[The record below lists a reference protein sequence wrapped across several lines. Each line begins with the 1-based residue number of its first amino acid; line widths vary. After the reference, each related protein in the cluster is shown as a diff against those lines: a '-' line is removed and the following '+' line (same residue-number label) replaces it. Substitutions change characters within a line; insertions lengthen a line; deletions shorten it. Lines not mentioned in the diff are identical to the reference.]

1 MPRAELLPPHMPS
14 VGTAIPC
21 LVAVVTRQPGVPQ
34 LQAVTSPPVLLARS
48 KEGHQPPRG
57 GTCCPQSALVGA
69 GGGWGRGDEGP
80 LGAGHGL
87 VLKSRCGAGLPAH
100 SPVTAG
106 EEAAPAPCGGEVT
119 LEALVLGSRHD
130 AGGAPSQQRANARG
144 GENRF
149 GCCLPAQRGVIRAL
163 RPLSSSVCSGERA
176 KGGNDDKH
184 RPQTALHPWK
194 VLLGPYGLAA
204 NGHFSTQHH
213 SCRSPPLLLAA
224 RGPLAPVLPAQAS
237 LAGFPSVPAGT
248 LGAAGMEQGL
258 SPSPPAG
265 TSRAVDFSSSADY
278 GSEVNSHVAKL
289 PLLWER

>member
-21 LVAVVTRQPGVPQ
+21 LVAVVTRQLGVPQ

-48 KEGHQPPRG
+48 KEGHQPPQG

-194 VLLGPYGLAA
+194 VLRVGSKRAFFHPAPFLQVATSSPCSTWSLGPSAS
-204 NGHFSTQHH
+204 STSI
-213 SCRSPPLLLAA
+213 SCWFPL
-224 RGPLAPVLPAQAS
+224 RPRWHPGRCRDG
-237 LAGFPSVPAGT
+237 AGFVPESSRWHIPCCGF
-248 LGAAGMEQGL
+248 LEQRGL
-258 SPSPPAG
+258 W
-265 TSRAVDFSSSADY
+265 
-278 GSEVNSHVAKL
+278 L
-289 PLLWER
+289 

>member
-1 MPRAELLPPHMPS
+1 MPS

-80 LGAGHGL
+80 LGAGRGL

-106 EEAAPAPCGGEVT
+106 EEAALAPCGGEVT

-130 AGGAPSQQRANARG
+130 AGVPRASREQMPGAEKTA
-144 GENRF
+144 
-149 GCCLPAQRGVIRAL
+149 LGVAFL
-163 RPLSSSVCSGERA
+163 HSEASSGLCGLSSSVCSGERA

-204 NGHFSTQHH
+204 NGHLSTQQH

-224 RGPLAPVLPAQAS
+224 RGPSAPVLPAQAS

-265 TSRAVDFSSSADY
+265 TSRAVDFSTSADY